1 LHGDALTG
9 ASIMGENPDAPD
21 ALLEVARD
29 ATLQGTWDTAL
40 ESYEGALRGLVRS
53 GDVERATAALRS
65 IGQLHF
71 ERGALEEARDV
82 LGASLAIAEV
92 NRLPEP
98 TAAAL
103 NGLAIIEQFAGRAD
117 SARTLY
123 ERAWTIAG
131 DLSNLQLLASIE
143 QNLGT
148 LANIQGDLTT
158 AKRHYLMAFG
168 RFQML
173 GDDLSAARLLNNLG
187 MTQVDAGEW
196 DEAEASFDRAFA
208 LADALRHLP
217 TLGNIETNR
226 GDLCLQRGQLVRARE
241 HCDRAFEIFARL
253 DSKTGLGE
261 AHRLY
266 GALHRESS
274 KLYLA
279 EMHLLLAVEMARS
292 SQDRLLEAEAER
304 ERALVAIAQ
313 GQDREALTCLN
324 RARSLF
330 EELQASRELLDI
342 DHKLDGLVAEYLKI
356 VTRWGESI
364 EVADR
369 YTAGHCRRVAELS
382 MRLGAAAGLDSR
394 ALTTLRVAALLHD
407 LGKLTIPPD
416 VLNKTGPLTPREWE
430 MIREHPV
437 TGDRMIADKG
447 LPWDVRP
454 LVRGHHE
461 HWDGSGYP
469 DRLTGTQIPFGA
481 RILRIADSF
490 DALTSARSYRPALS
504 HEEALRVMEHEA
516 GRVLDP
522 DLYRL
527 FQKTLADE

>member
-1 LHGDALTG
+1 MEAH
-9 ASIMGENPDAPD
+9 SDAPD
-21 ALLEVARD
+21 SLLEVARD

-40 ESYEGALRGLVRS
+40 ESYERALQGLVRS
-53 GDVERATAALRS
+53 GEVERTAAALRS

-103 NGLAIIEQFAGRAD
+103 NGLAIVEQFAGRAD
-117 SARTLY
+117 QARTLY

-131 DLSNLQLLASIE
+131 DLDNLQLLASIE

-148 LANIQGDLTT
+148 MANIRGDLST

-168 RFQML
+168 RFQTL
-173 GDDLSAARLLNNLG
+173 GDHLSAARLLNNLG
-187 MTQVDAGEW
+187 MAQVDAGEW
-196 DEAEASFDRAFA
+196 EEAEASFDRAFA
-208 LADALRHLP
+208 LADSLRHLP

-226 GDLCLQRGQLVRARE
+226 GDLCLQRGDLVQARE

-266 GALHRESS
+266 GALHREGA

-304 ERALVAIAQ
+304 ERALVATAQ
-313 GQDREALTCLN
+313 GQDREALICLN

-330 EELQASRELLDI
+330 EELQASRELLDV
-342 DHKLDGLVAEYLKI
+342 DRKLDRLEAAYLEI

-364 EVADR
+364 EVVDR
-369 YTAGHCRRVAELS
+369 FTAGHSRRVSVLS
-382 MRLGAAAGLDSR
+382 QRLGAAAGLDAR

-416 VLNKTGPLTPREWE
+416 VLNKDGPLTAREWD

-454 LVRGHHE
+454 LVRSHHE

-469 DRLTGTQIPFGA
+469 DHLTGTRIPFGA
-481 RILRIADSF
+481 RILRLADSF
-490 DALTSARSYRPALS
+490 DSLTNARSYRPALS
-504 HEEALRVMEHEA
+504 PEEALRVMEHEA
-516 GRVLDP
+516 GRVFDP
-522 DLYRL
+522 EL
-527 FQKTLADE
+527 FRIFRQTLADE